1 MGKGAQTR
9 EAILD
14 EAVQLASVAG
24 LEGLTIGTLAH
35 AVGLSKSGLFAH
47 FRSKEQLQ
55 LAVLEHAVARFIEV
69 VVAPALRSPR
79 GEARLRA
86 LFEGWLSW
94 ERDVLRGGCVIQA
107 GADEFDDRPGPVH
120 DYLASNQRDL
130 LDTLTEIVR
139 AGAEVGAFSTGR
151 DPRSTAFEVV
161 GLLVAYHR
169 APTTGGTWVRP
180 PAPSP
185 PPPSRRSWNA
195 AKASKRRERAWS
207 RWSVSSAARPPC
219 TSTLPGL
226 RVREILAACLHTE
239 APD

>member
-9 EAILD
+9 EAVLD

-35 AVGLSKSGLFAH
+35 AVGMSKSGLFAH

-79 GEARLRA
+79 GEPRLRA
-86 LFEGWLSW
+86 VFEGWLSW

-130 LDTLTEIVR
+130 LDTLTQIVR
-139 AGAEVGAFSTGR
+139 AGAEAGAFSTGR

-169 APTTGGTWVRP
+169 Y
-180 PAPSP
+180 
-185 PPPSRRSWNA
+185 RSL
-195 AKASKRRERAWS
+195 
-207 RWSVSSAARPPC
+207 
-219 TSTLPGL
+219 LPGDEAEQLTRTAFDALVERL
-226 RVREILAACLHTE
+226 RA
-239 APD
+239 